1 MFRSSKHEARR
12 ESRGWLRKA
21 VAAGAVLGAAAVLL
35 PAAALSKGSID
46 HFPTFNGVDIINE
59 TLTGADIK
67 NKSLTPA
74 DFRGSVR
81 GKRGAK
87 GPAGSAGPP
96 GNPGAPGQPGPPG
109 PPGTSLLTYV
119 TSGDFASPPGISG
132 AGYAY
137 CPANQYP
144 VGGGASTALAQQ
156 YVNESRPDRAA
167 SGWRV
172 FIYNATGGAST
183 FRVYVVCAPA
193 ATVIGSTG
201 PAELGEKVETE

>member
-1 MFRSSKHEARR
+1 
-12 ESRGWLRKA
+12 LI
-21 VAAGAVLGAAAVLL
+21 
-35 PAAALSKGSID
+35 PAAALSKGSIA

-59 TLTGADIK
+59 SLTGADIR
-67 NKSLTPA
+67 NKSLTRD

-81 GKRGAK
+81 GKKGARGPI
-87 GPAGSAGPP
+87 GPPGPP
-96 GNPGAPGQPGPPG
+96 GNPGGQGQAGPPG

-119 TSGDFASPPGISG
+119 TSADIASPPGISG

-144 VGGGASTALAQQ
+144 VGGGASTAVAQQ
-156 YVNESRPDRAA
+156 YVNESRPDRSA

-172 FIYNATGGAST
+172 FIYNASGGASS

-193 ATVIGSTG
+193 ATVIGGTG
-201 PAELGEKVETE
+201 PGALPGKS